1 MAAASVSRIEVGRD
15 GPEGGNSA
23 YLVAARAVVDPG
35 PPTERA
41 WQELHAGLER
51 AGVAP
56 ASLEYVLVTHWHA
69 DHAGLAPRLAEAAD
83 ATLAMGAGDAALVAD
98 YARERER
105 RLERDAAVMRRC
117 GVPTAA
123 VDSVIDGDPVS
134 PMPDE
139 TPVER
144 LADGD
149 RVAGLE
155 VVATPGH
162 TLGHTAFAGDDFLLV
177 GDAVLPTVTP
187 NVGGSDTRTLR
198 EDRHKPRAASATN
211 ADESVVDRDPL
222 GAFRGTL
229 ERLADRPER
238 LLPGHGATVE
248 RGRIAEMLEHHRERS
263 QRVLAALED
272 GEPTAAAKTPWA
284 VARQLFGDLEGIHVK
299 FGAGEATAHLQA
311 LEREGLVE
319 RVADGPVQYE
329 LVR

>member
-69 DHAGLAPRLAEAAD
+69 DHAGLAPRLAETAD
-83 ATLAMGAGDAALVAD
+83 ATLAMGTGDAALVAD
-98 YARERER
+98 YERERER
-105 RLERDAAVMRRC
+105 RLERDAEVMRRY

-123 VDSVIDGDPVS
+123 VDSVIDGDSVS

-149 RVAGLE
+149 QVAGLE
-155 VVATPGH
+155 VVSTPGH

-177 GDAVLPTVTP
+177 GDAVLPTITP

-198 EDRHKPRAASATN
+198 DSGHKSGAASVTN
-211 ADESVVDRDPL
+211 ADDPAVERDPL
-222 GAFRGTL
+222 GAFRRTL
-229 ERLADRPER
+229 ERLADRSER
-238 LLPGHGATVE
+238 LLPGHGSAIE
-248 RGRIAEMLEHHRERS
+248 RGRVAEILEHHRERS

-272 GEPTAAAKTPWA
+272 DEPTAAAKTPWE
-284 VARQLFGDLEGIHVK
+284 VARELFGDLEGIHVK
-299 FGAGEATAHLQA
+299 FGAGEAAAHLQA
-311 LEREGLVE
+311 LESEGLVE
-319 RVADGPVQYE
+319 QADDAPVRYDI
-329 LVR
+329 VR

>member
-1 MAAASVSRIEVGRD
+1 MAADSVSRIDVGGD

-23 YLVAARAVVDPG
+23 YLVADRVVVDPG
-35 PPTERA
+35 PPTDRA
-41 WQELHAGLER
+41 WRELQAGLER

-56 ASLEYVLVTHWHA
+56 VALEYVLVTHWHA
-69 DHAGLAPRLAEAAD
+69 DHAGLAPRLAEVAD
-83 ATLAMGAGDAALVAD
+83 ATLAMGAGDAPLVAD

-123 VDSVIDGDPVS
+123 VDSVIEGDSIS
-134 PMPDE
+134 PIPDE

-149 RVAGLE
+149 RIAGLE

-177 GDAVLPTVTP
+177 GDAVLSTITP

-198 EDRHKPRAASATN
+198 NDGRESEAASAT
-211 ADESVVDRDPL
+211 DTTESGVERDPL
-222 GAFRGTL
+222 GAFRATL

-238 LLPGHGATVE
+238 LLPGHGAAIE
-248 RGRIAEMLEHHRERS
+248 RGRIAEILDHHRERS
-263 QRVLAALED
+263 QRVLAALEGD
-272 GEPTAAAKTPWA
+272 EPTTAAKTPWA
-284 VARQLFGDLEGIHVK
+284 VARELFGDLEGIHVK
-299 FGAGEATAHLQA
+299 FGAGEAAAHLQA
-311 LEREGLVE
+311 LEGEGLVE
-319 RVADGPVQYE
+319 RVADDPVRYDV
-329 LVR
+329 VR